1 MRGAPSTAVPAASPT
16 TTRGRRWSLIR
27 VPRLFIAVVTGLLYL
42 SAGLMAAGPA
52 AAHSAPVASN
62 PADGAV
68 VPSGPE
74 RASVTFNEPLQPN
87 FPTMTVVG
95 PDGNLWSAGEPTI
108 DNDTISVPVGEL
120 GPTGVYTIAFRITSA
135 DGHMVDGK
143 RTFTLDTAGNGTPGP
158 KASAQ
163 DSEGE
168 DSGGA
173 PVLVFVVIAVVVL
186 LAGGL
191 AFMLFGTSLIRHKGD
206 GKNNR

>member
-1 MRGAPSTAVPAASPT
+1 MHGAPSTAVPAVSPT
-16 TTRGRRWSLIR
+16 TTRSRRWSPIR
-27 VPRLFIAVVTGLLYL
+27 APRLLIAIVTGLLYL
-42 SAGLMAAGPA
+42 SAGLIAASPA

-68 VPSGPE
+68 VQSGPE
-74 RASVTFNEPLQPN
+74 RANITFNEPLQPN

-95 PDGNLWSAGEPTI
+95 PEGNLWSTGEPTV

-120 GPTGVYTIAFRITSA
+120 GPTGVYTIAFRVTSA

-158 KASAQ
+158 KAGAQ

-173 PVLVFVVIAVVVL
+173 PVLVFVVIGVVVL
-186 LAGGL
+186 LAAGL
-191 AFMLFGTSLIRHKGD
+191 AFVLFGTSLIRHKGD